1 MVRRQFISLIPT
13 KKIIHEKFVFYDERV
28 MLDKHSS
35 ELQSVE
41 NTALRQVVPSRF
53 IIFSNAEIE

>member
-1 MVRRQFISLIPT
+1 MVHRQFISLIPT
-13 KKIIHEKFVFYDERV
+13 EKIIHEKFVFYDEGV

-41 NTALRQVVPSRF
+41 STALRQVIPSRF
-53 IIFSNAEIE
+53 INF